1 MRWRA
6 GDSARSYLPRTIDL
20 AQKSMLMNKWNVDT
34 THPGPIPDPE
44 NTEFA
49 RASHIFENVTGYV
62 PQPCNLS
69 SQAYRPVCRSDP
81 CTFQSARERNQRRP
95 PYVEYSLVLE
105 HVAVLLSPLL
115 MHMAI
120 LCVKYILYVPH
131 EEALCL
137 WTSDV
142 PERGEIRMHH
152 TANELEAIV
161 HDDGNT
167 KREDG
172 NQYRADAEI
181 HREGK
186 SRAKMACAAFAIAT
200 YVGKWSCLWE
210 ASMIC
215 AESESGES
223 PRQMGSTMDSSS
235 ALVPCQCLL
244 MVLSRSVGTRNLW
257 IS

>member
-6 GDSARSYLPRTIDL
+6 SDNARSYLPRIADL
-20 AQKSMLMNKWNVDT
+20 AQQSMLMNEWNVET

-44 NTEFA
+44 NTESV
-49 RASHIFENVTGYV
+49 RASRIFENATGCV
-62 PQPCNLS
+62 PQPCNQS
-69 SQAYRPVCRSDP
+69 SQVDQPAWRSDP
-81 CTFQSARERNQRRP
+81 CPFQSTRERNQRRP
-95 PYVEYSLVLE
+95 PHVEYSLVLE

-120 LCVKYILYVPH
+120 LRVKDILYVPH
-131 EEALCL
+131 EEALRL

-161 HDDGNT
+161 HDDGDT
-167 KREDG
+167 ECEHG

-181 HREGK
+181 HRGGK
-186 SRAKMACAAFAIAT
+186 AKMACAVFAVAT

-210 ASMIC
+210 AS
-215 AESESGES
+215 
-223 PRQMGSTMDSSS
+223 
-235 ALVPCQCLL
+235 LK
-244 MVLSRSVGTRNLW
+244 
-257 IS
+257 